1 MKCSFTG
8 CANPELTKTD
18 PCSVCKR
25 AVHHLCSND
34 LFDPGNLAVRTSCV
48 DKWKA
53 GILPPATSAVD
64 DQPVTFEIVGWSP
77 GSPAQL
83 SSASVGLSFSQSS
96 EETLPPDDRPCVD
109 SYGIPLDVHH
119 YRQLG
124 KRDNVWDVA
133 HVLATPYALREAA
146 DAETFTHICILC
158 AANATNLPN
167 AAPDA
172 WENGLHRWGHTSNA
186 KRKVQVFYR
195 PPQSKNTTILLVN
208 LLSSSLPTQLTSAT
222 SAQSKGPRLLDY
234 TGS

>member
-77 GSPAQL
+77 GPPAQL

-96 EETLPPDDRPCVD
+96 EETLPLTTDP
-109 SYGIPLDVHH
+109 
-119 YRQLG
+119 
-124 KRDNVWDVA
+124 
-133 HVLATPYALREAA
+133 VLTRTESHLTFITIVSWVREI
-146 DAETFTHICILC
+146 TCGM
-158 AANATNLPN
+158 
-167 AAPDA
+167 
-172 WENGLHRWGHTSNA
+172 WRTS
-186 KRKVQVFYR
+186 
-195 PPQSKNTTILLVN
+195 
-208 LLSSSLPTQLTSAT
+208 
-222 SAQSKGPRLLDY
+222 
-234 TGS
+234 